1 MGEPEWVVWAR
12 RLAAIAQNGVT
23 FAVNPYDTS
32 RYLQVREVAA
42 AMLAAGSGAAPE
54 EVLPLLAAAD
64 GYATPK
70 VDVRGVCFRGGE
82 PAQVLLVRERDDGRW
97 TLPGGWADPTDL
109 PSVAVEREVAEEAG
123 YRVRATRLLACWD
136 RTLQEGADPYPWRV
150 YKLFF
155 GCDVL
160 GETARRHDETSDVAW
175 SPLDDLPPLSTGRV
189 TAHQIRRL
197 AHLHRDP
204 TLPADF
210 H

>member
-1 MGEPEWVVWAR
+1 MSEPDWVVWAR
-12 RLAAIAQNGVT
+12 RLAAIAQNGVAFST
-23 FAVNPYDTS
+23 NAYDTS

-54 EVLPLLAAAD
+54 AILPLLAADD
-64 GYATPK
+64 GYITAK
-70 VDVRGVCFRGGE
+70 VDVRGVCFRDGE
-82 PAQVLLVRERDDGRW
+82 PARVLLVRERDDGLW
-97 TLPGGWADPTDL
+97 TMPGGWADPTDL

-123 YRVRATRLLACWD
+123 YRVRAARLLACWD
-136 RTLQEGADPYPWRV
+136 RTLQEGAQPHPWRV

-160 GETARRHDETSDVAW
+160 GETPRRHDETSDVAW
-175 SPLDDLPPLSTGRV
+175 FPVDDLPPLSTGRV
-189 TAHQIRRL
+189 TVRQVQRL
-197 AHLHRDP
+197 AELHRDP